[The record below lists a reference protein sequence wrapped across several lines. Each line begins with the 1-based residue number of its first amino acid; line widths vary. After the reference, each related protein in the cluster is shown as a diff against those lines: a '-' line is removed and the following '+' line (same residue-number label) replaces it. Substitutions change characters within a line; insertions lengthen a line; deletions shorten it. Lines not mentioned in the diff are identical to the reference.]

1 MSRGISESQR
11 LMLELMLQ
19 HGQGQRVPVHKLND
33 PYWSDSSYEQGL
45 EAYKVRNMANRNA
58 NRALRSLENR
68 GLVTCDGIHLVELS
82 ERGVYSGY
90 ANQYCWSLTEA
101 GKRLL
106 TEATKEARP

>member
-11 LMLELMLQ
+11 WMLELMLQ
-19 HGQGQRVPVHKLND
+19 HDQGQRVPVHKLNQA
-33 PYWSDSSYEQGL
+33 YWSDESEEKS
-45 EAYKVRNMANRNA
+45 YKVRSMANRNA
-58 NRALRSLENR
+58 NRALRSLEKR

-106 TEATKEARP
+106 AEEVIDRQAT